1 MKTRHLTLA
10 LAALTITPEALA
22 QSHVHVSIERTFG
35 FVYNRVTE
43 SSETTMG
50 STTVTRES
58 TAEWNSLNLLGSG
71 VTGAVPGL
79 GTYPWSNLLPR
90 LAVDYELDSHLTLG
104 GALFLTWSSL
114 ASNGTTGSTFGFGI
128 APRVGYMLH
137 LSDRLSFWPRGG
149 MTLGY
154 FSASPDVGP
163 TGVGVTVSQSTR
175 YVPLWVNI
183 EPTLVI
189 NIERHFAFTVG
200 IIGDLPLT
208 GGATTE
214 TTTTTGSTTVTRT
227 VDSKLTQLIIAAQ
240 VGVMGTF

>member
-10 LAALTITPEALA
+10 LAALSLTPEALA
-22 QSHVHVSIERTFG
+22 QSHVHVSVERTFG
-35 FVYNRVTE
+35 FVYNHVTN
-43 SSETTMG
+43 SSETTTG
-50 STTVTRES
+50 STTITRES
-58 TAEWNSLNLLGSG
+58 TADWNSLNLLGSG

-90 LAVDYELDSHLTLG
+90 LAVDYELDSHLTVG
-104 GALFLTWSSL
+104 GAVFLTWSSL
-114 ASNGTTGSTFGFGI
+114 ASNGATGSTFGFGI

-149 MTLGY
+149 VTLGY
-154 FSASPDVGP
+154 FSASPDVAP
-163 TGVGVTVSQSTR
+163 TASVTISQSTR
-175 YVPLWVNI
+175 YVPLWVNL

-189 NIERHFAFTVG
+189 NVERHFAFTVG
-200 IIGDLPLT
+200 LVADLPIM

-214 TTTTTGSTTVTRT
+214 TITTTGSRT
-227 VDSKLTQLIIAAQ
+227 ITESSDSKLTQLIIAAQ